1 MNNIAKKISDINY
14 KISMIEFKEH
24 LTTQDYTTLDT
35 LRDELEKYQKEME
48 AIGGWVVKLSVDE
61 PYYKNTS
68 YLTDG
73 PSLCFSGV
81 PFYFE
86 SKEEAEDVYSKAII
100 SRRERYVVEYIY
112 LPPVK

>member
-61 PYYKNTS
+61 PYYKTS
-68 YLTDG
+68 FYLTGD
-73 PSLCFSGV
+73 PNLCCGDT

-86 SKEEAEDVYSKAII
+86 SKEEAEDIYSKANI
-100 SRRERYVVEYIY
+100 SHKERYSVEYIY